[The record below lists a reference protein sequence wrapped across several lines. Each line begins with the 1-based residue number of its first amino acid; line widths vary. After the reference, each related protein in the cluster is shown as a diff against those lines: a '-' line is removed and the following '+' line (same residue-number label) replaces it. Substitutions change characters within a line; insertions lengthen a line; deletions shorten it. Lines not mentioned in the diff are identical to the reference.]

1 MHDFDQFERR
11 LADALRSDADASV
24 RPFEAGSIAG
34 AAIAASQSGA
44 TRVRQASPHAR
55 RSGRGRG
62 TTLLAAAALLLLG
75 GALAAGS
82 GILRLPTVVPPVPS
96 PSVAAIATASPE
108 VTSPSPSESAAPSA
122 SPIPVAGP
130 GGVWIPIGSMVTP
143 RSDHAVVRLL
153 DGRVLVVGGQSA
165 PGDDLTSAEL
175 YDPATGTWAAAGNIS
190 MPLVAATLL
199 GDGKVLVLVGDPNGG
214 PRRAEVYDPASG
226 TWAAT
231 GPMDPGAEEADG
243 GFTALQDGRV
253 LLAGRDGAQVYDP
266 ATGTWS
272 VTGPMARSA
281 GLDTYTVLQDG
292 RVLVAGDDRA
302 QVYDPASDTWSATG
316 EKNDHGYAAA
326 ATLLS
331 DGKVLVAGGMTFSL
345 PDNYDPLDLAEVYDP
360 LTGSWSAIAKMHSKS
375 RPVAAI
381 LQPDGKVLVVGS
393 TFSPTSSVISA
404 VEVYDPA
411 TDTWT
416 ALPVGPG
423 IGYKDASLLSDG
435 TVLLTGEMDGGA
447 DPACTAVLYD
457 PRTATLTT
465 ASSMLRC
472 GGGDR
477 SFTSLLDGTV
487 LVAGGQDCNGDGV
500 CVGNGAAELYVPA
513 GVSLP
518 ALPAFPNP
526 APPDFPGP
534 TPRPT
539 PLPPAEGPV
548 PPNARSWKVTVDN
561 QSSEPAALFVAEEAW
576 DGLRLV
582 GSATPNVVPA
592 GDTMKVTLLFPAE
605 DAGDGWIYV
614 NPRPGEGGSLV
625 NADQIGI
632 PGKILITRDGQVGWL
647 SP

>member
-24 RPFEAGSIAG
+24 GPFEAGSIAR

-44 TRVRQASPHAR
+44 TRVRQSSPHAR
-55 RSGRGRG
+55 RFGRGRG
-62 TTLLAAAALLLLG
+62 ITLLAAAALLLLG

-82 GILRLPTVVPPVPS
+82 GILRLPTVVPPPMPS
-96 PSVAAIATASPE
+96 PSVAGIATASPE

-143 RSDHAVVRLL
+143 RSDHGAVRLL

-175 YDPATGTWAAAGNIS
+175 YDPATGTWSAAGNIS

-226 TWAAT
+226 TWTAT

-266 ATGTWS
+266 TTETWT
-272 VTGPMARSA
+272 VTGPMARDE

-302 QVYDPASDTWSATG
+302 QLYDPVSGTWTATG
-316 EKNDHGYAAA
+316 KKDNHGYAAA
-326 ATLLS
+326 ATRLS

-345 PDNYDPLDLAEVYDP
+345 PDNYDRLDLAEVYDP
-360 LTGSWSAIAKMHSKS
+360 VTESWSTIANMHAKT
-375 RPVAAI
+375 RPVAAF

-393 TFSPTSSVISA
+393 TYLPTSSVVSA

-411 TDTWT
+411 TGTWT
-416 ALPVGPG
+416 ALPVGAG
-423 IGYKDASLLSDG
+423 IGYTHASLLSDG
-435 TVLLTGEMDGGA
+435 TVLLTGEMDGEA
-447 DPACTAVLYD
+447 DQPACAANLYD
-457 PRTATLTT
+457 PRTVSLTT

-477 SFTSLLDGTV
+477 SFTPLLDGTV
-487 LVAGGQDCNGDGV
+487 LVAGGHDCNGDGV
-500 CVGNGAAELYVPA
+500 CVGNGSGELYVPA
-513 GVSLP
+513 GVPLP
-518 ALPAFPNP
+518 TLPAFPGPLPP
-526 APPDFPGP
+526 AFPGP
-534 TPRPT
+534 TARPT
-539 PLPPAEGPV
+539 PLPPAAGPV
-548 PPNARSWKVTVDN
+548 PPNARSWTVTVDN
-561 QSSEPAALFVAEEAW
+561 QSSEPAALFVADEAW

-592 GDTMKVTLLFPAE
+592 GTTVEVTFLFPV
-605 DAGDGWIYV
+605 DGGWIYV

-625 NADQIGI
+625 SAADIGI
-632 PGKILITRDGQVGWL
+632 PGKILITADGQVGWL

>member
-1 MHDFDQFERR
+1 MHDFDQFEQR
-11 LADALRSDADASV
+11 LAGALRSDADASV
-24 RPFEAGSIAG
+24 GPFEAGSIAR
-34 AAIAASQSGA
+34 AAIAGSQSGA
-44 TRVRQASPHAR
+44 TRLPRTSPR
-55 RSGRGRG
+55 RAGRFGRGRG
-62 TTLLAAAALLLLG
+62 ITLLAAAALLLVG
-75 GALAAGS
+75 GAFAAGS
-82 GILRLPTVVPPVPS
+82 GMLRLPNIVPPVPS
-96 PSVAAIATASPE
+96 PSVVAIATASPD

-122 SPIPVAGP
+122 SPIPVAGA
-130 GGVWIPIGSMVTP
+130 GGLWMPIGSMVTP
-143 RSDHAVVRLL
+143 RSDHTAVRLL
-153 DGRVLVVGGQSA
+153 DGRVLVVGGESA
-165 PGDDLTSAEL
+165 PGDALTSAEL
-175 YDPATGTWAAAGNIS
+175 YDPATGTWSAAGGIS

-199 GDGKVLVLVGDPNGG
+199 PDGKVLVLVGDPNGG

-226 TWAAT
+226 IWAAT

-266 ATGTWS
+266 ATETWT
-272 VTGPMARSA
+272 VTGPMARDE

-302 QVYDPASDTWSATG
+302 QLYDPVSGTWTATR
-316 EKNDHGYAAA
+316 KKDNHGYAAA

-345 PDNYDPLDLAEVYDP
+345 PDNYDRLDLAEVYDP
-360 LTGSWSAIAKMHSKS
+360 VTESWSTIANMHAKT
-375 RPVAAI
+375 RPVAAF

-393 TFSPTSSVISA
+393 TYLPTSSVVSA

-411 TDTWT
+411 TGTWT

-423 IGYKDASLLSDG
+423 IGYTHASLLSDG
-435 TVLLTGEMDGGA
+435 TVLLTGEMDGEA
-447 DPACTAVLYD
+447 DQPACAANLYD
-457 PRTATLTT
+457 PRTLSLTT

-477 SFTSLLDGTV
+477 SFTPLLDGTV
-487 LVAGGQDCNGDGV
+487 LVAGGHDCNGDGA
-500 CVGNGAAELYVPA
+500 CVGNGSAELYVPA
-513 GVSLP
+513 GVP
-518 ALPAFPNP
+518 MPPLPAFPGPLPP
-526 APPDFPGP
+526 AFPGP
-534 TPRPT
+534 TARPT
-539 PLPPAEGPV
+539 PLPPAAGPV
-548 PPNARSWKVTVDN
+548 PPNAQSWTVTVDN
-561 QSSEPAALFVAEEAW
+561 QSSEPAALFVADEAW

-592 GDTMKVTLLFPAE
+592 GATVKVTFLFPA
-605 DAGDGWIYV
+605 DGGWIYV

-632 PGKILITRDGQVGWL
+632 PGKILITADGQVGWL